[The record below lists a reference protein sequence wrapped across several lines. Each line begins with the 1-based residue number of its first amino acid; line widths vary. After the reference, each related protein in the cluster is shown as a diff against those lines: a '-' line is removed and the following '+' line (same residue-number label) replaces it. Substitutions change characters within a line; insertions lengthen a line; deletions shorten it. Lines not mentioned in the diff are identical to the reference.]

1 MTVQVTNNPYV
12 NLVDIAINAG
22 ETPFLL
28 GSPGIG
34 KSAFMREVARMNNL
48 LFIDVRLA
56 GMDQTD
62 IGGIPNFIDVTD
74 ASGNVVGKRT
84 SYIPNDM
91 FPLQGMG
98 DEKRLL
104 KWNKDGSAK
113 IDAGTGKQDF
123 YDGFLICLDELTSAD
138 EAVQAASYQLIL
150 DRQVGQH
157 KLLDNVVLVA
167 CGNKATDGAIAG
179 KLGTALQSRVITVEV
194 AVHHKSWMSWASK
207 VGINQMILDYLA
219 WKPNF
224 LHDFDPNVD
233 QLTFPCP
240 RTWEKLS
247 NIMNLEGSY
256 TDDVHTLAL
265 GTIGKVAA
273 EFKAFVAYYA
283 KLPDIKKILAD
294 PSKADLPTEVGQ
306 VYALTGVISQA
317 MVEEVG
323 TTKIGPLV
331 TYLER
336 MEPEMQTVAMA
347 SALRKTKKLI
357 SDKAVSNWIS
367 VNKSRI
373 TAAL

>member
-1 MTVQVTNNPYV
+1 MTVKVTGNPYV
-12 NLVDIAINAG
+12 NLVDIAINSG
-22 ETPFLL
+22 EVPFLL
-28 GSPGIG
+28 GSPGLG
-34 KSAFMREVARMNNL
+34 KSSFMQQVAKMNNL

-62 IGGIPNFIDVTD
+62 IGGIPNFVDVLD
-74 ASGNVVGKRT
+74 DNGKVVGKRT
-84 SYIPNDM
+84 SYIPNDL

-104 KWNKDGSAK
+104 KWNKDGSPK
-113 IDAGTGKQDF
+113 IDPATNQQDT

-138 EAVQAASYQLIL
+138 EAVQAAAYQLIL

-157 KLLDNVVLVA
+157 KLLDNVCLAA

-194 AVHHKSWMSWASK
+194 AVHQKSWMAWAAK
-207 VGINQMILDYLA
+207 AGIHQTILDFLT
-219 WKPNF
+219 WKPQF

-240 RTWEKLS
+240 RTWHKLS
-247 NIMNLEGSY
+247 NLINVEGSY

-265 GTIGKVAA
+265 GTIGKVAV
-273 EFKAFVAYYA
+273 EFKAFVAYYSM
-283 KLPDIKKILAD
+283 LPDIKQILAD
-294 PSKADLPTEVGQ
+294 PDKADLPTDVGQ
-306 VYALTGVISQA
+306 VYALTGVMAQSL
-317 MVEEVG
+317 VENAG
-323 TTKIGPLV
+323 TAKVDPLV
-331 TYLER
+331 RYVER

-347 SALRKTKKLI
+347 SALRRNKKLI
-357 SDKAVSNWIS
+357 ASKAVSNWINN
-367 VNKSRI
+367 NKGRI

>member
-1 MTVQVTNNPYV
+1 
-12 NLVDIAINAG
+12 
-22 ETPFLL
+22 
-28 GSPGIG
+28 
-34 KSAFMREVARMNNL
+34 
-48 LFIDVRLA
+48 
-56 GMDQTD
+56 
-62 IGGIPNFIDVTD
+62 
-74 ASGNVVGKRT
+74 
-84 SYIPNDM
+84 M

-104 KWNKDGSAK
+104 KWNKDGSPK
-113 IDAGTGKQDF
+113 IDPATNKQDY

-194 AVHHKSWMSWASK
+194 AVHHKSWMAWASK
-207 VGINQMILDYLA
+207 AGINQMILDYLA

-294 PSKADLPTEVGQ
+294 PVNADLPTEVGQ

>member
-1 MTVQVTNNPYV
+1 MTVQVANNPYV

-104 KWNKDGSAK
+104 KWNKDGSPK
-113 IDAGTGKQDF
+113 IDPATNKQDY

-194 AVHHKSWMSWASK
+194 AVHHKSWMAWASK
-207 VGINQMILDYLA
+207 AGINQMILDYLA

-224 LHDFDPNVD
+224 LHDFDPSVD

-294 PSKADLPTEVGQ
+294 PANADLPTEVGQ

>member
-91 FPLQGMG
+91 FPLKGMG

-113 IDAGTGKQDF
+113 IDPGTGKQDF

-194 AVHHKSWMSWASK
+194 AVHHKSWMAWASK

>member
-1 MTVQVTNNPYV
+1 
-12 NLVDIAINAG
+12 
-22 ETPFLL
+22 
-28 GSPGIG
+28 
-34 KSAFMREVARMNNL
+34 
-48 LFIDVRLA
+48 
-56 GMDQTD
+56 
-62 IGGIPNFIDVTD
+62 
-74 ASGNVVGKRT
+74 
-84 SYIPNDM
+84 
-91 FPLQGMG
+91 
-98 DEKRLL
+98 
-104 KWNKDGSAK
+104 
-113 IDAGTGKQDF
+113 
-123 YDGFLICLDELTSAD
+123 
-138 EAVQAASYQLIL
+138 
-150 DRQVGQH
+150 
-157 KLLDNVVLVA
+157 
-167 CGNKATDGAIAG
+167 
-179 KLGTALQSRVITVEV
+179 
-194 AVHHKSWMSWASK
+194 
-207 VGINQMILDYLA
+207 
-219 WKPNF
+219 
-224 LHDFDPNVD
+224 
-233 QLTFPCP
+233 
-240 RTWEKLS
+240 
-247 NIMNLEGSY
+247 MNLEGSY

-294 PSKADLPTEVGQ
+294 PANADLPNEVGQ